1 MKLVDLMKVDL
12 SFHLISIKR
21 VGKDSQMVQNLPINN
36 TYIDTFR
43 GTGYKNGQGRKDNPR
58 NLSIFCFRDLTY

>member
-36 TYIDTFR
+36 TFIDTFR
-43 GTGYKNGQGRKDNPR
+43 GTGYKNGPGEKR
-58 NLSIFCFRDLTY
+58 

>member
-21 VGKDSQMVQNLPINN
+21 VGKDSQMVQNLPNNN

-43 GTGYKNGQGRKDNPR
+43 GTGYKNGLGEKR
-58 NLSIFCFRDLTY
+58 